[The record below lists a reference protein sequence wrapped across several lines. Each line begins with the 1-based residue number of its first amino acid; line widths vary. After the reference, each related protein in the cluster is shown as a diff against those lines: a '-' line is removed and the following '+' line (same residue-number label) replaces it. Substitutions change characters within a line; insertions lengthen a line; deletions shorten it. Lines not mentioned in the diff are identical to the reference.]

1 MQYWE
6 IVADKLSAAG
16 WIVGLLQRRDT
27 AWQAVPLSVTNRP
40 MAVDDLTLQ
49 CRDIIPVQ
57 R

>member
-1 MQYWE
+1 L
-6 IVADKLSAAG
+6 D
-16 WIVGLLQRRDT
+16 VGLLKRRDT
-27 AWQAVPLSVTNRP
+27 AWQALPLGVTNRP

>member
-6 IVADKLSAAG
+6 IVAQCCRLD
-16 WIVGLLQRRDT
+16 VGLLQRDT